1 MWSLLAGIVIA
12 PFYAF
17 INAQMFSSDE
27 TTNVVSEEAH
37 VEEKAPAF
45 DTGSSD
51 GPPTQALDLSEIEKY
66 ASSRDEAV
74 SA

>member
-17 INAQMFSSDE
+17 ISTHTFSSNE
-27 TTNVVSEEAH
+27 TTDVVSEEAQ

-51 GPPTQALDLSEIEKY
+51 GPPTQALDLSEIKKY